1 MKEKIKKTNRWYVPK
16 IVTTMF
22 YDKKCEGNSFN
33 LDKSTSANFII

>member
-1 MKEKIKKTNRWYVPK
+1 MKEKIKKTNKRYLPQ
-16 IVTTMF
+16 IDTTMF